1 MRLIGILAVA
11 AVVAVGLAAAALA
24 MNGSDSKADS
34 SAVTPMHDHA
44 AAMAEA
50 DKAADLRVTLD
61 RLLGEHAKLAV
72 NATRKGYDGDKDF
85 AAAGGALDR
94 NGVELANAIGSVYG
108 PKARNEFL
116 NGAFKW
122 RAHIK
127 FFVAY
132 TVALKTND
140 KAGQTKA
147 VNNLKGYIGS
157 FSAFLAKATGLPP
170 AAVRASI
177 TEHVMQLKAQIDA
190 YSRGRYAKAYKL
202 ERLAYRH
209 MFMTGD
215 TLAAAIA
222 KQQNL

>member
-1 MRLIGILAVA
+1 MRLFGILGGLALIA
-11 AVVAVGLAAAALA
+11 IAVVTAAIAT
-24 MNGSDSKADS
+24 NGSKA
-34 SAVTPMHDHA
+34 ATPMHDHA
-44 AAMAEA
+44 VAASS
-50 DKAADLRVTLD
+50 DKASNLRVTLD
-61 RLLGEHAKLAV
+61 RLLGEHAKLAI

-85 AAAGGALDR
+85 AAAGAALDR
-94 NGVELANAIGSVYG
+94 NAVDLADAIGSVYG
-108 PKARNEFL
+108 RKARNEFL

-132 TVALKTND
+132 TVALKGND
-140 KAGQTKA
+140 SAGQRKA

-157 FSAFLAKATGLPP
+157 FSGFLAKATNLPP

-177 TEHVMQLKAQIDA
+177 TEHVMQLKGQIDA
-190 YSRGRYAKAYKL
+190 YSRGRYTRAYAL
-202 ERLAYRH
+202 ERAAYRH

-222 KQQNL
+222 KQKGL